1 MGDQIINP
9 SMASSTEE
17 NYLKALFNLSNSLG
31 EVNLSELA
39 HGLQVSLPTANS
51 MVKSLQK
58 SGWVNYEKYKPL
70 ILTPEGQKEAALII
84 RKHRLTEMFLVKKM
98 GFGWEEVHEIAE
110 QVEHIHAPKFFQRMD
125 EMLGFPTI
133 DPHGSPIPDNQG
145 RIQEFSYV
153 PLSSCKPGQTVQ
165 LTALTNSSTEF
176 LEFLNSRKLALGT
189 QLKVLS
195 REAYDLSLVVSYQ
208 NHPQE
213 TLSEKVSER
222 LLVRVLE

>member
-1 MGDQIINP
+1 
-9 SMASSTEE
+9 MASSTEE
-17 NYLKALFNLSNSLG
+17 NYLKALYNLSNPQG
-31 EVNLSELA
+31 EVSISDLANSLS
-39 HGLQVSLPTANS
+39 VSMPTANS

-58 SGWVNYEKYKPL
+58 SEWVLYEKYKPVT
-70 ILTPEGQKEAALII
+70 LTQKGQKEAALIV

-98 GFGWEEVHEIAE
+98 GFGWEEVHEVAE
-110 QVEHIHAPKFFQRMD
+110 QIEHIQAPKFFERMD
-125 EMLGFPTI
+125 EMLGHPTI

-145 RIQEFSYV
+145 RMQEFSYT
-153 PLSSCKPGQTVQ
+153 PLSTCKPGQTVQ

-189 QLKVLS
+189 QLKIVS
-195 REAYDLSLVVSYQ
+195 REAYDLSVVVSYDS
-208 NHPQE
+208 HPNE

>member
-1 MGDQIINP
+1 
-9 SMASSTEE
+9 MASTTEE
-17 NYLKALFNLSNSLG
+17 NYLKALYNISNNQG
-31 EVNLSELA
+31 EVSISDLA
-39 HGLQVSLPTANS
+39 QSLKVSMPTANS

-58 SGWVNYEKYKPL
+58 SDWVIYEKYKPVA
-70 ILTPEGQKEAALII
+70 LTPKGQKEAALII

-98 GFGWEEVHEIAE
+98 GFGWEEVHEVAE
-110 QVEHIHAPKFFQRMD
+110 QIEHIHAPKFFERMD
-125 EMLGFPTI
+125 EMLGHPTI

-145 RIQEFSYV
+145 RIKEFSYT

-189 QLKVLS
+189 ELKVLS
-195 REAYDLSLVVSYQ
+195 REAYDLSLVVSYK

>member
-1 MGDQIINP
+1 
-9 SMASSTEE
+9 MASTTEE
-17 NYLKALFNLSNSLG
+17 NYLKALYNLSNNQG
-31 EVNLSELA
+31 EVSISDLA
-39 HGLQVSLPTANS
+39 HSLKVSMPTANS

-58 SGWVNYEKYKPL
+58 SDLVIYEKYKPVT
-70 ILTPEGQKEAALII
+70 LTAKGQKEAALII

-98 GFGWEEVHEIAE
+98 GFGWEEVHEVAE
-110 QVEHIHAPKFFQRMD
+110 QIEHIHAPKFFERMD
-125 EMLGFPTI
+125 EMLGHPTI

-145 RIQEFSYV
+145 RMKEFSYT
-153 PLSSCKPGQTVQ
+153 PLSTCKPGQTVQ

-189 QLKVLS
+189 ELKVLS
-195 REAYDLSLVVSYQ
+195 REAYDLSLVVSYT

-222 LLVRVLE
+222 LLVRVLG

>member
-1 MGDQIINP
+1 
-9 SMASSTEE
+9 MASSTEE
-17 NYLKALFNLSNSLG
+17 NYLKALYNLSNNQG
-31 EVNLSELA
+31 EVSISDLA
-39 HGLQVSLPTANS
+39 QSLKVSMPTANS

-58 SGWVNYEKYKPL
+58 SDWVVYEKYKPVT
-70 ILTPEGQKEAALII
+70 LTPKGQREAALII

-98 GFGWEEVHEIAE
+98 GFGWEEVHEVAE
-110 QVEHIHAPKFFQRMD
+110 QIEHIHAPKFFERMD
-125 EMLGFPTI
+125 EMLGHPTI

-145 RIQEFSYV
+145 RMKEFSYT
-153 PLSSCKPGQTVQ
+153 PLSTCKAGQTVQ

-189 QLKVLS
+189 ELKVLS
-195 REAYDLSLVVSYQ
+195 REAYDLSLVVSYK
-208 NHPQE
+208 NHPHE